1 MAHQK
6 KLMDLQFSTFRA
18 AAKWFTGGVFALL
31 FASCGPGEIAI
42 ETVADWE
49 AYLEEEME
57 LQQIPALSV
66 LMFKEGEVRYEQHL
80 GEADLEEGEPLGD
93 SDLFLLASVS
103 KVVTAVALLQ
113 LHEEGYF
120 ELDAPVS
127 TFLPFQLSV
136 PGYSTPVTFRMLLT
150 HTSGIADGAALDGQY
165 YYGVDSP
172 VALGSFLEEYL
183 VPGGQ
188 FYDAADNF
196 YDFEPG
202 TAHAYSNIGSA
213 LIGYLVERISGQDFN
228 AYCKQHIFQ
237 PLGMSNTYWSLEEA
251 LQSGNRLV
259 KPYRS
264 EGRRLLPVE
273 HYTFTDYPNG
283 GLRSTANDLWAF
295 LRALIGDQEAA
306 EARLLRPEIA
316 KLMWRPQLPA
326 IDEEVG
332 LHMFLLHRSHQ
343 LWGHD
348 GGEEG
353 VATIMAFNPETKA
366 GAILLANQG
375 DADLDELLEEAYE
388 LARKW

>member
-1 MAHQK
+1 
-6 KLMDLQFSTFRA
+6 
-18 AAKWFTGGVFALL
+18 
-31 FASCGPGEIAI
+31 
-42 ETVADWE
+42 
-49 AYLEEEME
+49 ME
-57 LQQIPALSV
+57 LQHIPALSV
-66 LMFKEGEVRYEQHL
+66 LLFKEGEVRYEQHL
-80 GEADLEEGEPLGD
+80 GEADLEEGGLLGD

-113 LHEEGYF
+113 LHEEGHF

-127 TFLPFQLSV
+127 AFLPFQLSV

-165 YYGVDSP
+165 YYGADSP

-202 TAHAYSNIGSA
+202 TAHEYSNTGSA
-213 LIGYLVERISGQDFN
+213 LIGYLVERISGQDFK
-228 AYCKQHIFQ
+228 AYCKQHIFE
-237 PLGMSNTYWSLEEA
+237 PLGMRDTYWSLEEA

-259 KPYRS
+259 RPYRS
-264 EGRRLLPVE
+264 EGSRLLPVE

-295 LRALIGDQEAA
+295 LGALMGDRQVA
-306 EARLLRPEIA
+306 EAELLRAETA
-316 KLMWRPQLPA
+316 KSMWRPQLPA

-332 LHMFLLHRSHQ
+332 LHMFLLHRSYQ

-353 VATIMAFNPETKA
+353 VAAIMAFNPDTRA

-375 DADLDELLEEAYE
+375 DADLDELLAEAYE
-388 LARKW
+388 LALKW